1 MYKAFKTE
9 DELTDLE
16 SFRLSRAFFMRLR
29 HGDMAYVQFERGAIN
44 EEQLRSVLNPLNI
57 GHARVQAFWN
67 DSQDNFTLG
76 YRDYMNKLIDDMNGQ
91 Q

>member
-1 MYKAFKTE
+1 
-9 DELTDLE
+9 
-16 SFRLSRAFFMRLR
+16 MRLR

-57 GHARVQAFWN
+57 GHPRVQSFWN
-67 DSQDNFTLG
+67 DSQDNFTQG